1 MERLLHLG
9 PLVSLESLDEGDRE
23 ALHEAVEAYRQIA
36 PAEPA
41 AAPTA
46 PCEAQRLL
54 AVIRGLCTRM
64 YQRAHEPRHAREKA
78 ALANLIFEAI
88 HELNRLGFTSC
99 PPESLPYRRTTMDEH
114 PDDFAIQ
121 DTEPD
126 VRPVE
131 DEELPADP
139 DSQD

>member
-1 MERLLHLG
+1 MVRILHSD
-9 PLVSLESLDEGDRE
+9 PLVSLASLDDGDRE
-23 ALHEAVEAYRQIA
+23 ALQEAVDAYRQIA
-36 PAEPA
+36 PAEPP
-41 AAPTA
+41 AAPA
-46 PCEAQRLL
+46 PPGEAQRLL
-54 AVIRGLCTRM
+54 AVIRGLCIRM
-64 YQRAHEPRHAREKA
+64 YQRAYEPTREKA

-88 HELNRLGFTSC
+88 HELNRLGFTNC
-99 PPESLPYRRTTMDEH
+99 PPDPLPYGRAMMEEH

-121 DTEPD
+121 DTQPD